1 MSSPQPLPLLLNILA
16 WIFGVLVRF
25 FRWLKYTLLCGCI
38 LDRRKYNFSDHDKQ
52 DGTKRVH
59 NIRYLSAF
67 RASVLAEG
75 EDDDQLEPFL
85 RSGSGLRGSDRSDA
99 KEETKCIG

>member
-16 WIFGVLVRF
+16 WMFGVLVRF
-25 FRWLKYTLLCGCI
+25 FRWLKHILLCGCI
-38 LDRRKYNFSDHDKQ
+38 LDRRKYHCSDQVEQ

-67 RASVLAEG
+67 RASVLADG
-75 EDDDQLEPFL
+75 EDDDLLEPFL
-85 RSGSGLRGSDRSDA
+85 RNEGGVRRSDRS
-99 KEETKCIG
+99 ETKEDTKSLG